1 MTTVMDGHIVVD
13 EKGVARVQGSKIK
26 VMNLVAEMRCN
37 GLTAE
42 QLHQGYPH
50 LQLSHIYAALAYY
63 LDHREQI
70 DAQIEESSRSFDEL
84 RKNHKNPLTREEL
97 ERRKAERGLQ

>member
-13 EKGVARVQGSKIK
+13 DKGVARIQGSKIK
-26 VMNLVAEMRCN
+26 VMHLVAEMRCN
-37 GLTAE
+37 GFTAE

-70 DAQIEESSRSFDEL
+70 DAQIEETDRFVDEL
-84 RKNHKNPLTREEL
+84 RKSHTNPLTREEL
-97 ERRKAERGLQ
+97 ERRKVERGIQ

>member
-13 EKGVARVQGSKIK
+13 ERGIARIQGSKIK

-37 GLTAE
+37 GFTAE
-42 QLHQGYPH
+42 DLHRGYPH
-50 LQLSHIYAALAYY
+50 LQLAHIYAALAYY

-70 DAQIEESSRSFDEL
+70 DAQIEESL
-84 RKNHKNPLTREEL
+84 RLYGEERNKHKSPITREEL
-97 ERRKAERGLQ
+97 ERRAAEQGLL

>member
-13 EKGVARVQGSKIK
+13 EKGIARIQGSKIK
-26 VMNLVAEMRCN
+26 VMNLVAEMQCN
-37 GLTAE
+37 GFTAE

-70 DAQIEESSRSFDEL
+70 DAQIEESARLHDEE
-84 RKNHKNPLTREEL
+84 RRNHKNALTREEL
-97 ERRKAERGLQ
+97 ERRW